1 MMAFDAN
8 TLYDAEKTKVKY
20 DEMWAKCTELYN
32 ICKTSCLAS
41 YIDTKPMLVA
51 FSQLIKELSEH
62 TDLVPRHIAFM
73 HSEFITKSLNISAG
87 LTAVKNETGFDFDL
101 LATCEL
107 EICSFIHTEV
117 HTLPSICFADLQR
130 LHSVTVD
137 LYEIWTRPE
146 FDFEVFSVKIKEFLH
161 FAGTTPELHK
171 CKAGLAFIE
180 QCLAGITDNTTEY
193 YKTYMS
199 TGSATNTILD
209 IFSDIKLRA
218 KDSISKNKYKIISD
232 IQKIGSFV
240 MNRANS
246 NQTPIVAKIKE
257 NLTTCLGTLD
267 EYLTEKRKKHEAR
280 EGAADAK
287 PGASTSTSTSTSS
300 VPPPPPPSP
309 ANRVPA
315 DGAVAAPSG
324 PSKRARQAA
333 RRRTERENAA
343 AAAATTTS
351 AETETSAATTTMVE
365 TETETTM
372 TTTTSSVDC
381 EPVLLAGCAD
391 CDAGEMLSEP
401 VLPAGLADS
410 DIILPE
416 ACTLTLLPEECD
428 ITPVSDD
435 CDITPVSGE
444 CDITVLC
451 ESALLHEECE
461 SVLVQAASELTL
473 LPEECESMLL
483 REHTL
488 VPEECASMLLRERTL
503 VPAECEGVL
512 LREITLLNDDC
523 ESMLLREEC
532 GSVLCRE
539 LTPVPEESESLL
551 MREPTPVP
559 FECESVLVQEPE
571 SEPETDCTAV
581 PECEPEP
588 EPELE
593 NKCETDRTDVHEECV
608 RVILPSEC
616 DAVLPDTT
624 TLGETAAHP
633 TE

>member
-1 MMAFDAN
+1 MARIKNIKQMMAFDAN

-287 PGASTSTSTSTSS
+287 PAAATSTSTSSS

-315 DGAVAAPSG
+315 DGGGTAPSG

-343 AAAATTTS
+343 AAAAATTTTS
-351 AETETSAATTTMVE
+351 AETETGADTATTTTTATRVE
-365 TETETTM
+365 AGLVAADIAATR
-372 TTTTSSVDC
+372 SVDC

-391 CDAGEMLSEP
+391 CDAGKMPGEP
-401 VLPAGLADS
+401 VLPAGLADC

-428 ITPVSDD
+428 ITPVSDE
-435 CDITPVSGE
+435 CDITPVSDE
-444 CDITVLC
+444 CDITRLC

-461 SVLVQAASELTL
+461 SVLAQAESELTL
-473 LPEECESMLL
+473 LPEE
-483 REHTL
+483 
-488 VPEECASMLLRERTL
+488 
-503 VPAECEGVL
+503 
-512 LREITLLNDDC
+512 C